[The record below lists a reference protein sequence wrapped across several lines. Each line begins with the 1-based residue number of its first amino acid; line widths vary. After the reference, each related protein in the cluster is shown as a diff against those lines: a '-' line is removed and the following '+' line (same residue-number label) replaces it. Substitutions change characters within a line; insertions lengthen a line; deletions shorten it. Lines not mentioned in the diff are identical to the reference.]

1 METSKTSANITEQD
15 HLNLLEKLLRR
26 KDRPERKRRQ
36 VLNYCRAHFL
46 SESKIWRELCLFRGD
61 GPAGILF
68 GKEPLCVFDYAD
80 GKLRERILALIN
92 KLPVG
97 TLSDFRELTI
107 FTDNFRDRVK
117 FLSDLVL
124 GLFLDREKGSGGES
138 ADTARYTAF
147 FVQKMFTELDFIHD
161 IAGLLA
167 IERVNTEY
175 ESRLCD
181 KFMDEEVL
189 I

>member
-1 METSKTSANITEQD
+1 METTKNGANATKQD

-36 VLNYCRAHFL
+36 VLNYCREHFV
-46 SESKIWRELCLFRGD
+46 SESKVWRELCLFREA
-61 GPAGILF
+61 GPAGNLF

-80 GKLRERILALIN
+80 EKLRERILALIN

-124 GLFLDREKGSGGES
+124 SLFLEREKGSGGES
-138 ADTARYTAF
+138 ADSARYTGF
-147 FVQKMFTELDFIHD
+147 FVQKMFTELDFIHE

-167 IERVNTEY
+167 LERVNTEY

-181 KFMDEEVL
+181 KFLDEEVL
-189 I
+189 L